1 MDAFK
6 RSRQFGKDN
15 AEDFKPKPPKTGT
28 TVWQKLQAELSTLI
42 EAAEGKHAVLQG
54 GAVDAATTD
63 KAVLRDALM
72 GDLRLINGSVGYLSE
87 EKKDPAM
94 MSRFRMPDG
103 HNDAELVAKA
113 RAFQTAIAELELA
126 DELLALNH
134 DENFLDTLDA
144 RIDEF
149 TEADDSQS
157 GAEQQRVG
165 ATRSL
170 PAVISRGLTV
180 LKGLNAI
187 ANNKYQ
193 GDAAKLGAW
202 KTASHVERT
211 GAKPKVKPTPAPATT
226 AVIEEEKKPESGSVL
241 TKPAFWV
248 ILFIILAFAA
258 LGKKALTKYRDPE
271 KNILD
276 Q

>member
-1 MDAFK
+1 M
-6 RSRQFGKDN
+6 RCSR
-15 AEDFKPKPPKTGT
+15 
-28 TVWQKLQAELSTLI
+28 
-42 EAAEGKHAVLQG
+42 AARWMR
-54 GAVDAATTD
+54 ATTD
-63 KAVLRDALM
+63 KAVLRDALV

-94 MSRFRMPDG
+94 MDRFRMPDG

-113 RAFQTAIAELELA
+113 RAFQTAIAELELGDA
-126 DELLALNH
+126 LLGLNH
-134 DENFLDTLDA
+134 DDNFLDTLDA

-149 TEADDSQS
+149 TDADDSQS

-170 PAVISRGLTV
+170 PTVISRGLTV

-193 GDAAKLGAW
+193 GDAAKFGAW

-211 GAKPKVKPTPAPATT
+211 GQRPKAKPAAAPAPTLTT
-226 AVIEEEKKPESGSVL
+226 ANGSNG
-241 TKPAFWV
+241 
-248 ILFIILAFAA
+248 ISNGNQAA
-258 LGKKALTKYRDPE
+258 TNGSNGISNGNQQSAIGNQAHALTDAR
-271 KNILD
+271 
-276 Q
+276 